1 MVDENKVRELLV
13 SLLEDVAA
21 QAKADARA
29 GKSDIASIW
38 KKVGPEMS
46 SLDAKQIEKAIQD
59 VNRAT
64 ATKEGAARL
73 VNSLMLAARVVAK
86 AAL

>member
-1 MVDENKVRELLV
+1 MVDETKVRDLLV

-21 QAKADARA
+21 KARADAAA
-29 GKSDIASIW
+29 GKSDIGSIW
-38 KKVGPEMS
+38 KRSGPEMA
-46 SLDAKQIEKAIQD
+46 SLDPKQIEKAIQD
-59 VNRAT
+59 VNKAT

-73 VNSLMLAARVVAK
+73 IGSLMLAARIVAK

>member
-1 MVDENKVRELLV
+1 MVDETKIRDLLV

-21 QAKADARA
+21 KAKADAKA
-29 GKSDIASIW
+29 GKSDISSIW
-38 KKVGPEMS
+38 NRSGPELA
-46 SLDAKQIEKAIQD
+46 SLDPKQIEKAIQD
-59 VNRAT
+59 VNKAT

-73 VNSLMLAARVVAK
+73 VSSLMLAASVIVK